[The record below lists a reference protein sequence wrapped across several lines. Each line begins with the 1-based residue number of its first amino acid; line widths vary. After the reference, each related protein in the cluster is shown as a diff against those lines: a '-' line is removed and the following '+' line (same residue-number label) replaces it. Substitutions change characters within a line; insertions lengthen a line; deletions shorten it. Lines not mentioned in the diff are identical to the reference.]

1 MKKSF
6 LIIPIAV
13 VMFSLIM
20 PVMVL
25 ALDEPATKCILTEL
39 KLNDYT
45 GIRCPTVVT
54 GGVDCEFSE
63 DAYDCAMCCTVN
75 TILKATNWIF
85 LGVVTVSAIMA
96 IFGGYNI
103 LTAGGNAEQV
113 TKGRDYIRNA
123 IIGLAVA
130 LLANAIPAVVSNV
143 LGLG

>member
-1 MKKSF
+1 MKKSL

-13 VMFSLIM
+13 VMLSLAM
-20 PVMVL
+20 PVMIL
-25 ALDEPATKCILTEL
+25 ALDEPATKCILTET
-39 KLNDYT
+39 KINDYA
-45 GIRCPTVVT
+45 GIRCPTVIT
-54 GGVDCEFSE
+54 GGVDCEFDDE
-63 DAYDCAMCCTVN
+63 DHDCAMCCTLN

-96 IFGGYNI
+96 IFGGYSI